1 MGTIPYK
8 ETTTALPPPS
18 EAEIAATAQAVTIL
32 EHGGF
37 DRVQISERARSIS
50 EPHLA
55 WFQNMN
61 AQGRLN
67 LPRRGSMAVGGW
79 GMTME
84 IGLEQA
90 GRLDAFNDSN
100 IKKITVFSIA
110 RRLITLAIL
119 SHPLESPPTKI
130 RLPPGRY
137 KPQRREPTD
146 QELAALQ
153 RANDHRHQEAQE
165 RRRATVSSRPRS
177 KRPIVAPA

>member
-1 MGTIPYK
+1 MP
-8 ETTTALPPPS
+8 LPPS
-18 EAEIAATAQAVTIL
+18 EEEIAATAQAVTIL
-32 EHGGF
+32 EQGGF
-37 DRVQISERARSIS
+37 DHVQISERARSIS

-119 SHPLESPPTKI
+119 SHPLDSPPTKI

-137 KPQRREPTD
+137 KPQRRKPTE
-146 QELAALQ
+146 QELAA
-153 RANDHRHQEAQE
+153 RCCARRHQEAQE
-165 RRRATVSSRPRS
+165 RRRATVASRPRPKGPVGVTS
-177 KRPIVAPA
+177 G